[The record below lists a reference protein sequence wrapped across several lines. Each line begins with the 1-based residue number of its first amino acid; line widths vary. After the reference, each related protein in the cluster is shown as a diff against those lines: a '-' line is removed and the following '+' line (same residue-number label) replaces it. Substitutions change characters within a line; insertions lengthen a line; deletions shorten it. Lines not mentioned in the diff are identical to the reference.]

1 MFAFFR
7 FSSNDIFE
15 FVPFERSHVMS
26 SLPISNPAET
36 HGAIDHD
43 LLIVGGGVNGVGI
56 ARDASGRGQNV
67 LLVEKDD
74 LASHTS
80 SASTKLIHGGLRY
93 LEYYEFRLVREAL
106 NERETLLRIA
116 PHIIWPMRFILPHSA
131 MLRPAWL
138 LRTGLFLYDNL
149 CRVMT
154 LPRTRVLKLQQDPA
168 GKVLRDTYRKGF
180 EYSDGW
186 VQDSRLVTLNAMD
199 AARRGATIC
208 TRTQLVSAERL
219 SDRWIATLR
228 DTQTGA
234 TRRVSARALVNAGGP
249 WVAELL
255 RDRLSVESRNHVRLI
270 KGSHIIVPRLFK
282 TEQAYILQNP
292 DRRIVFAIPYER
304 DFTLIGTTDIPWEQD
319 PGAVSISAEEVSY
332 LCESVNRYFR
342 RSITPADVVWS
353 YAGVRPLY
361 DDHSGSASAVTRD
374 YVLDL
379 DHHAAPVLSVF
390 GGKITTYRKLAEHA
404 LEKLAPHIAGMP
416 LASWTAGS
424 PLPGG
429 DFARAD
435 FDRMVNALRQRA
447 PTLGRDTATRLI
459 RNYGTLAET
468 HLLPAGTEPGACL
481 GADLHEAEIIYLIE
495 HEWARSA
502 EDILWRRSKL
512 GLRFTPEET
521 RALED
526 YIARYLR
533 RNTSTVETGATR
545 ALA

>member
-1 MFAFFR
+1 MTSLFR
-7 FSSNDIFE
+7 SKTMAASD
-15 FVPFERSHVMS
+15 P
-26 SLPISNPAET
+26 
-36 HGAIDHD
+36 IDHD
-43 LLIVGGGVNGVGI
+43 LLIVGGGINGAGI
-56 ARDASGRGQNV
+56 ARDAAGRGQNV

-106 NERETLLRIA
+106 NERENLLRIA
-116 PHIIWPMRFILPHSA
+116 PHIIWPMRFILPHST

-138 LRTGLFLYDNL
+138 LRAGLFLYDNL

-154 LPRTRVLKLQQDPA
+154 LPKTRVLKLQQDPA
-168 GKVLRDTYRKGF
+168 GKVLRTEYKKGF

-186 VQDSRLVTLNAMD
+186 VQDSRLVVLNAMD
-199 AARRGATIC
+199 AAKRGATIC
-208 TRTQLVSAERL
+208 TRTKLVSAERL
-219 SDRWIATLR
+219 ADRWIATLE
-228 DTQTGA
+228 DMSTGE
-234 TRRVSARALVNAGGP
+234 TRHVTARVLINAAGP

-255 RDRLSVESRNHVRLI
+255 QDKLAVKSRNHVRLI
-270 KGSHIIVPRLFK
+270 KGSHIIVPRLFE

-292 DRRIVFAIPYER
+292 DRRIVFAIPYEK

-319 PGAVSISAEEVSY
+319 PGSVIISPDEVTY
-332 LCESVNRYFR
+332 LCDSVNRYFR
-342 RSITPADVVWS
+342 RNISSDDVVWS

-379 DHHAAPVLSVF
+379 DHSGAPVLSVF

-404 LEKLAPHIAGMP
+404 LEKLAPHLTG
-416 LASWTAGS
+416 LSVTSWTATAA
-424 PLPGG
+424 LPGG

-435 FDRMVNALRQRA
+435 FDKKVRSLMTRHPDLALE
-447 PTLGRDTATRLI
+447 TATRLM

-468 HLLPAGTEPGACL
+468 SILANETSPGTCL
-481 GADLHEAEIIYLIE
+481 GADLYEAELIYLID

-512 GLRFTPEET
+512 GLRFSPEET

-526 YIARYLR
+526 HIARHLH
-533 RNTSTVETGATR
+533 RNSSSIEAGPAH